1 MQVRWLW
8 SPLGAGFFLLLAPLG
23 AAAQSAG
30 DLRVGLT
37 RRLTEH
43 AYLAGAAT
51 GAALA
56 GGSDNSKAALAALDG
71 NSLDLARTIGSVY
84 GPDAGKAFLDL
95 WRQHIVFLVDY
106 TRATARQDARMQ
118 EDAVRNL
125 LGYAEDFAAFLAAA
139 NPHLSEAALAELLRT
154 HVRGLAATVDA
165 QARRDHASAYA
176 ALRNVAAHMQSIGD
190 PLAAAIAKQFPEKFG
205 AE

>member
-1 MQVRWLW
+1 MRVRWLR
-8 SPLGAGFFLLLAPLG
+8 SPIGAGLLLLFGPLG

-56 GGSDNSKAALAALDG
+56 GGSADSKAALAALDA

-84 GPDAGKAFLDL
+84 GPDAGKSFLDL

-106 TRATARQDARMQ
+106 TRAAARQDARMQ
-118 EDAVRNL
+118 VDAVRNL
-125 LGYAEDFAAFLAAA
+125 LGYAEDFSAFLAAA
-139 NPHLSEAALAELLRT
+139 NPHLSEPRLAELLRT
-154 HVRGLAATVDA
+154 HVRGLTAAVDA

-176 ALRNVAAHMQSIGD
+176 ALREVSAHMQSIGD
-190 PLAAAIAKQFPEKFG
+190 HLAASIAKQFPEKFG
-205 AE
+205 TE